1 MPPSAPSAQRRPPRI
16 HASAILHGVSMSGS
30 FTHHLRLSRPLPYT
44 DRTGSLLPPGAGVPR
59 CLNIDD
65 VKFRGLFCLG
75 LHVAMLLAVVL
86 TSFWVTTADGLPA
99 AAAAEQSLKHSNSA
113 NELLLRRKLE
123 EQQQAIE
130 LQIELPSHGISAARP
145 QSSSREQLKLSSG
158 FALDGKV
165 NAGDKEEFGGEAS
178 PYNSDSEHRLPRCC
192 GLWQQHRQWSNSF

>member
-1 MPPSAPSAQRRPPRI
+1 MRASSFAHPCRRRLLLHSGDLRVSMPAPSFT
-16 HASAILHGVSMSGS
+16 ASPCQG
-30 FTHHLRLSRPLPYT
+30 P
-44 DRTGSLLPPGAGVPR
+44 SLTTSAYPGR
-59 CLNIDD
+59 CLTRIEQA
-65 VKFRGLFCLG
+65 R
-75 LHVAMLLAVVL
+75 
-86 TSFWVTTADGLPA
+86 SFLPA
-99 AAAAEQSLKHSNSA
+99 QAYQGALILMMSNHSNSA